1 MLPIMLLI
9 CDKRSMHARRLVM
22 HCIRGPKEVTNSEYS
37 AVLIIPI
44 KPGREEI
51 PKKKGMC
58 DTFIYSTFLKGFFAF
73 CTLIQ
78 EDFLGGYITLQ
89 LAPRRS
95 TTKYQCCIPG
105 RESPFTSGANC
116 AWPAAQVA
124 LLRTAW
130 RSLCAELG
138 GSCRD
143 IKCVFRG
150 CIY

>member
-78 EDFLGGYITLQ
+78 EDIFGVYYF
-89 LAPRRS
+89 
-95 TTKYQCCIPG
+95 TTGAATIYQIPMLYT
-105 RESPFTSGANC
+105 R
-116 AWPAAQVA
+116 
-124 LLRTAW
+124 
-130 RSLCAELG
+130 
-138 GSCRD
+138 
-143 IKCVFRG
+143 
-150 CIY
+150 